1 MNDSQQPSPSQVPPG
16 KHGKVAALAFSLL
29 FIGMGLPFVLMW
41 AGIITP
47 DPSKL
52 KAPLWVVGC
61 AGMAFVL
68 AGLTFALSATHAPTR
83 RNGSPPETAPRSLRL
98 ARDATTLGIVVL
110 LALVA
115 SWAAVGTGEIK
126 TTISAGGLTSQR
138 SGDSTIGRI
147 VFAVGAA
154 LCWIFVLFVGRQI
167 WRKHRAG

>member
-1 MNDSQQPSPSQVPPG
+1 MNDRPPSAKQAPPG
-16 KHGKVAALAFSLL
+16 KHSTFAALAFSLL
-29 FIGMGLPFVLMW
+29 FIGLGMPFVLMW

-68 AGLTFALSATHAPTR
+68 AGLTFALNAPYATIR
-83 RNGSPPETAPRSLRL
+83 RNGSLPETSPRSLRI
-98 ARDATTLGIVVL
+98 ARDATALGIVVL

-115 SWAAVGTGEIK
+115 SWAALGTGEIR
-126 TTISAGGLTSQR
+126 TTISAGGATSQR

-147 VFAVGAA
+147 VFGAGAA
-154 LCWIFVLFVGRQI
+154 LCWIFVAFVARQI